1 MEWRGRR
8 ESRNVEDRR
17 GQGGGL
23 GGGFGGGM
31 GRGGPMR
38 IPIRAGGGGGIG
50 LIVVLAILWFGF
62 GINPLSILGMDGG
75 GGSGQVTR
83 SASNGP
89 GVDGTAEETDD
100 FISVV
105 LADTEDVWGRRFQSA
120 GETYREPTLVLF
132 DRQVSSACGNAS
144 SASGPFYCPLD
155 QKLYLDLTFFNQLDD
170 QLGAPGDFAQAY
182 VVAHEVGHHVQ
193 NLQGI
198 LQRTTELRQRSTE
211 TDANAIS
218 VLTELQADC
227 YAGIWAHDTEAAGY
241 LEDGDVEEALNAAS
255 RIGDDTLQR
264 RSGGAVVPDSFTHGS
279 SAQRVEWF
287 RRGQNSGD
295 VAQCD
300 TFGGRLGR

>member
-1 MEWRGRR
+1 
-8 ESRNVEDRR
+8 
-17 GQGGGL
+17 
-23 GGGFGGGM
+23 
-31 GRGGPMR
+31 
-38 IPIRAGGGGGIG
+38 
-50 LIVVLAILWFGF
+50 
-62 GINPLSILGMDGG
+62 
-75 GGSGQVTR
+75 
-83 SASNGP
+83 
-89 GVDGTAEETDD
+89 
-100 FISVV
+100 
-105 LADTEDVWGRRFQSA
+105 
-120 GETYREPTLVLF
+120 
-132 DRQVSSACGNAS
+132 VSSACGNAS

-255 RIGDDTLQR
+255 RIGDDI
-264 RSGGAVVPDSFTHGS
+264 AAP
-279 SAQRVEWF
+279 
-287 RRGQNSGD
+287 
-295 VAQCD
+295 
-300 TFGGRLGR
+300 